1 MDSIPAITNICESK
15 EVSWRHVVARYENPN
30 LRSSLWQVVN
40 SFMPY
45 LVLWCLMYLSLQL
58 SYWFTLVL
66 SVPAMGFFIRIFI
79 IFHDCGHGS
88 FFKSHKANDV
98 LGFLTGVLTFTPNYR
113 WRHDHAIHH
122 ATSGDLDRRG
132 IGDLRI
138 LTVREYLELTP
149 WKRFVYRVYRN
160 PLVMFVIAPF
170 FIFLIWNR
178 FSVGAAGKRERH
190 NVYFTNFALVA
201 FVIIMSQF
209 IGFKQ
214 YMILQLPI
222 LIGGGTV
229 GVWLFYVQHHFEKT
243 YWADHENW
251 NYLPAA
257 MQGSSFYKL
266 PKILQWFTGNIGF
279 HHVHH
284 LSPRIPNYYL
294 QKCHEENPI
303 MQKIEPLTLFASF
316 KSLAVRLWHEEER
329 KMVGFSYLR
338 TLKINKH

>member
-1 MDSIPAITNICESK
+1 MNSIPATNTSESK
-15 EVSWRHVVARYENPN
+15 KVSWRQVVARYENPD
-30 LRSSLWQVVN
+30 LCRSLWQVVN
-40 SFMPY
+40 SITPY
-45 LVLWCLMYLSLQL
+45 LVLWCLMYRSLQQ
-58 SYWFTLVL
+58 SYWLTLGL
-66 SVPAMGFFIRIFI
+66 SVLAMGFFLRIFI
-79 IFHDCGHGS
+79 IFHDCGHCS
-88 FFKSHKANDV
+88 FFKSHKANGI
-98 LGFLTGVLTFTPNYR
+98 LGFLTGVLTFTPYHR

-138 LTVREYLELTP
+138 LTVREYLESTP
-149 WKRFVYRVYRN
+149 WKRLVYRVYRN
-160 PLVMFVIAPF
+160 PLVMFVIAPPL
-170 FIFLIWNR
+170 IFLIWNR

-190 NVYFTNFALVA
+190 NVYLTNFALLA
-201 FVIIMSQF
+201 LITIMSQL

-214 YMILQLPI
+214 YITLQLPI
-222 LIGGGTV
+222 LIGAGTV
-229 GVWLFYVQHHFEKT
+229 GVWLFFVQHHFEKT
-243 YWADHENW
+243 YWEDHENW

-316 KSLAVRLWHEEER
+316 RSLTLRLWHEEER
-329 KMVGFSYLR
+329 KMVGFRYLK
-338 TLKINKH
+338 TFKTNTH